1 MAVKQNNLENNI
13 LRHAGFTLIE
23 AVTVLILIGILG
35 AYVAKTSFTLVDS
48 AEEHSQYNRL
58 KAHLKY
64 AQARALNS
72 GDTWGV
78 QFTGS
83 QYKLFRYITSQE
95 DHFFPGEENTAL
107 LLDIPDTMTS
117 LTVFVWFDAWG
128 RAYTNSAIAI
138 ATTPMISANTTI
150 SDKIIIEANT
160 GYIHDK
166 P

>member
-1 MAVKQNNLENNI
+1 MAVKQNDSGNTI
-13 LRHAGFTLIE
+13 LSHAGFTLIE

-35 AYVAKTSFTLVDS
+35 AYVAKTSYSLIDS
-48 AEEHSQYNRL
+48 ADDHSQYNRL

-95 DHFFPGEENTAL
+95 DHYFPGDENAAL
-107 LLDIPDTMTS
+107 LLDIPDTMSS
-117 LTVFVWFDAWG
+117 LTIFIWFDSWG
-128 RAYTNSAIAI
+128 RAYTDSTINI
-138 ATTPMISANTTI
+138 ATAPMISANYTI
-150 SDKIIIEANT
+150 GNRIVIEANT